1 MVQVMVGPGK
11 FKMMAPTRSVMGNYI
26 LVGAIVSGAGV
37 YSKRISLRSNRDDL
51 RRAFNLLREQI
62 HREHPGIKEE
72 FTRFRP
78 LVAYN

>member
-1 MVQVMVGPGK
+1 MVPVTVGHGK
-11 FKMMAPTRSVMGNYI
+11 FKMLAPTRSVMGNYI

-37 YSKRISLRSNRDDL
+37 YSKRISLKSNRDDL
-51 RRAFNLLREQI
+51 RRAYNLLREQI